1 MSQMPQNLS
10 AQIVCPSPKVLDFN
24 EKKASLGAHKI
35 VTFMKGLFYSLWVRK
50 VFHPHYSYFSNT
62 FEVGFFFLVFVIDY
76 NWCVFFLLLLGTNES
91 FLEAR
96 NLSPS
101 SRSVGTF
108 NLKNFCTKLCSQL
121 GAYELFCYFWS
132 LPQKMNWWFYH
143 EKTARYVV

>member
-1 MSQMPQNLS
+1 MLFCWLLFCSTSLIVASDCHIYERFILQPLNQKGFPLS
-10 AQIVCPSPKVLDFN
+10 
-24 EKKASLGAHKI
+24 
-35 VTFMKGLFYSLWVRK
+35 LFLFLK
-50 VFHPHYSYFSNT
+50 YFCRRI
-62 FEVGFFFLVFVIDY
+62 FFLVVFVIDY
-76 NWCVFFLLLLGTNES
+76 NSCVFFLLLLGTNES

-143 EKTARYVV
+143 ERTATYMY